1 MLLSSLVSAAHAA
14 LERSDAA
21 AAAAGDAMTAAGSA
35 MEAAKLAGVHAK
47 AALAAAQMALELEH
61 RLVADNNNKQS
72 YSEAWMRTVLGPKHE
87 LIHQHQGHGHQ
98 DNDKVVT
105 YIGGGGGVLPDGDP
119 PDLLNSIKGSHDPI
133 SWEVSSAG
141 HISEH
146 VTEREQ
152 LPWERGGGVMVDGG
166 GDGVAE
172 GRPGV
177 ETLGDRHRLEV
188 STKFC

>member
-21 AAAAGDAMTAAGSA
+21 AAAAGDAMTAAGNA

-61 RLVADNNNKQS
+61 RLVSDNNNKQS

-119 PDLLNSIKGSHDPI
+119 PDLLNNIKGSHDPI

-141 HISEH
+141 HISE
-146 VTEREQ
+146 Q

-166 GDGVAE
+166 GDVVAE
-172 GRPGV
+172 GRPGGL
-177 ETLGDRHRLEV
+177 EILGDGHRLEV

>member
-1 MLLSSLVSAAHAA
+1 MLLSPLVSAAHAA

-21 AAAAGDAMTAAGSA
+21 AAAASDAMTAAGNA

-61 RLVADNNNKQS
+61 RLVSDNNNKQS
-72 YSEAWMRTVLGPKHE
+72 HSEAWMRTVLGPKHE
-87 LIHQHQGHGHQ
+87 LVDQHQGHGHQ

-105 YIGGGGGVLPDGDP
+105 YIGGGGRVVPHGDP
-119 PDLLNSIKGSHDPI
+119 RDLLHSVKGNHDPI
-133 SWEVSSAG
+133 SWD
-141 HISEH
+141 ISEH
-146 VTEREQ
+146 DGEREQ
-152 LPWERGGGVMVDGG
+152 LPWERGGGVMVDGD

-177 ETLGDRHRLEV
+177 GTPGDGHRLEV
-188 STKFC
+188 STKFREF